1 MADTPATPATSDT
14 AMDAILLA
22 IVDLL
27 KTGSNPDILEAQ
39 RILLQRVAL
48 EGDVVP
54 SRLPAP
60 KNVTEVGGYLNLLQ
74 DTGQPELRAE
84 MLAALLGVA
93 GPPQPDLL
101 SPAAGVTP
109 LAFVPLP
116 NDRPAG
122 PAQPAIP
129 TTLTI
134 RSDFLDTFETAR
146 KAIHDAGA
154 TLPLLSPSRV
164 LPRNQPGAANPP
176 DNVLPFLGRAL
187 DVVPVALLGDP
198 FNDPVVIARLTTDP
212 PGAFQLVARE
222 LDSGT
227 LVPEQSWSA
236 QKCDDTSCAA
246 LPVAPHRYL
255 ALAPILAAAG
265 WYPQQPLALPTS
277 KTKPGSLSRLINITG
292 LVASITRMGDELAL
306 LYPSAQITAST
317 LATRLHWVWNGQTF
331 VAS

>member
-1 MADTPATPATSDT
+1 MADTPVTTPTGDT
-14 AMDAILLA
+14 AIDAILLA

-39 RILLQRVAL
+39 RILLQRIAL

-54 SRLPAP
+54 SRIPAP
-60 KNVTEVGGYLNLLQ
+60 KNITEVGGYLNLLQ

-101 SPAAGVTP
+101 SPGAGLTP

-122 PAQPAIP
+122 ATQPAIP

-134 RSDFLDTFETAR
+134 RSDFLDAFQAAR

-154 TLPLLSPSRV
+154 MLPLLSPPRV
-164 LPRNQPGAANPP
+164 LPRSQPGATVPP
-176 DNVLPFLGRAL
+176 DDVLPFLGRAL
-187 DVVPVALLGDP
+187 DVVPAGLLGDP
-198 FNDPVVIARLTTDP
+198 DNDPLAIARLAGP
-212 PGAFQLVARE
+212 SELFQLVARE
-222 LDSGT
+222 LDGGT

-236 QKCDDTSCAA
+236 QKCDDTSCTA
-246 LPVAPHRYL
+246 LSAAPHRYL
-255 ALAPILAAAG
+255 ALAPILATAG
-265 WYPQQPLALPTS
+265 WYPQTPLVLPS
-277 KTKPGSLSRLINITG
+277 SQRKAGSLSRLVNVTG
-292 LVASITRMGDELAL
+292 LVAGTTLLGDELAL
-306 LYPSAQITAST
+306 LYPSGQITAST
-317 LATRLHWVWNGQTF
+317 LATRLHWAWNSQAF
-331 VAS
+331 VSG